1 MPFLFFLLM
10 AARRL
15 FSLKGVCL
23 CSYYGGGLRTPFW
36 EFGAFCVFWPF
47 SPDIRA
53 MWAGVP
59 DFTVVRNI
67 LVGWSI
73 FSGLSFPARQSLY
86 GLVSFRWSRALWMI
100 PPFVIQ

>member
-53 MWAGVP
+53 MWPVFRISP
-59 DFTVVRNI
+59 SFVI
-67 LVGWSI
+67 FWLVGQFFLVCLFLPVSRYMGW
-73 FSGLSFPARQSLY
+73 FRFG
-86 GLVSFRWSRALWMI
+86 GLV
-100 PPFVIQ
+100 PCG

>member
-36 EFGAFCVFWPF
+36 EFGAFCMFWPF
-47 SPDIRA
+47 NPDIRA
-53 MWAGVP
+53 MWPVFRISP
-59 DFTVVRNI
+59 SFVI
-67 LVGWSI
+67 LWLIGQFFLVC
-73 FSGLSFPARQSLY
+73 LLPARQSLY
-86 GLVSFRWSRALWMI
+86 GLVSFRSSRALWMI